1 MAPLTLYWNP
11 FFHIISCKA
20 TVWQEHWSS
29 LLYSITNI
37 TFSLAEVLVIY
48 QLTDSEFYLVKLWK
62 RLLHFQL
69 QSTCTSQ
76 LKKYGERFEPR
87 GHFIRRWN
95 MIFLSSVVLNR
106 AVADGMMLLTTCA
119 LACEQALLF
128 GRVKWVSP
136 ECVSERRSLEGL
148 GPSLACSR
156 EARFACWNR
165 RACSQA
171 TCALVIFTVK
181 ISCITSVDLWYY
193 WASVMT

>member
-20 TVWQEHWSS
+20 TAWQDHWI
-29 LLYSITNI
+29 YSKLFALFNIITNI
-37 TFSLAEVLVIY
+37 TVSLAEVLVFY

-76 LKKYGERFEPR
+76 IKKYGERFEPR
-87 GHFIRRWN
+87 GHFIRWD
-95 MIFLSSVVLNR
+95 MIFRSSVVLNR
-106 AVADGMMLLTTCA
+106 AVADGMMLLT
-119 LACEQALLF
+119 
-128 GRVKWVSP
+128 
-136 ECVSERRSLEGL
+136 
-148 GPSLACSR
+148 
-156 EARFACWNR
+156 
-165 RACSQA
+165 